1 VTVTGSPARYRRFLR
16 LHVLPWVLGALVL
29 RAMIPMGFMPAQG
42 TTLGTVMCSTQGPLT
57 EEIGIPG
64 SAATM
69 QCDYCLMPAL
79 DAAPAS
85 IAAASIAPVAD
96 TPPASYESPAFP
108 FALERAQGARA
119 PPV

>member
-1 VTVTGSPARYRRFLR
+1 MTRSRAQFQRIQR

-42 TTLGTVMCSTQGPLT
+42 ATLGAAMCSTQGVLT

-64 SAATM
+64 SAAPM
-69 QCDYCLMPAL
+69 QCDYCLIPAL
-79 DAAPAS
+79 AAAPA
-85 IAAASIAPVAD
+85 AANGASIERVAGSS
-96 TPPASYESPAFP
+96 PSACESPGFQY
-108 FALERAQGARA
+108 ALERAQNARA